1 MNFHHPKVVDDWLP
15 NSWQHKTVQQQAIY
29 NDPAH
34 LDEVVQT
41 ISRLPPLVTPWEVDA
56 LKAKL
61 ARAARGEMFVL
72 QGGDCAESFEQCD
85 PATIAANLK
94 ILLQMSLV
102 LIYAAQ
108 KPVVRVGRIAGQYAK
123 PRSAAHEVRNG
134 IALPS
139 YRGDLV
145 NRSGFTE
152 QDRAA
157 NPDLLLR
164 GYERAALTLNYL
176 RALADG
182 GFADLH
188 HPENWRLDFARNSAL
203 SSEYEGIVASVR
215 EALRF
220 LETVADSDTSTRRID
235 LYTSHEALILHYEQA
250 QTRQLPTHPGWYNL
264 STHMPW
270 VGMRTAELDGAHIE
284 YARGIRNPI
293 AVKIGRNMTPEWLAE
308 LLRTLNPQNEPG
320 RLTLIHRFGAGKVT
334 ENLPPLIE
342 TVRKTGQ
349 AVLWLAD
356 PMHGNT
362 EETSD
367 GIKTRRFDNILSEI
381 EQAFDVHHRL
391 GSVLGGVHFE
401 LTGEDVT
408 ECIGGSSGLT
418 AEDLKR
424 AYKSTVDPRLNYE
437 QSLEMALLIGR
448 RLRIPPQSRDATN
461 SNRMS

>member
-1 MNFHHPKVVDDWLP
+1 VTDWLP
-15 NSWQHKTVQQQAIY
+15 NSWQHKTAQQQAVY
-29 NDPAH
+29 TDPAR
-34 LDEVVQT
+34 LEQVVHT
-41 ISRLPPLVTPWEVDA
+41 ISGLPPLVTPWEVDA
-56 LKAKL
+56 LKARL

-85 PATIAANLK
+85 PTAIAAQLK

-108 KPVVRVGRIAGQYAK
+108 KPVVRIGRIAGQYAK
-123 PRSAAHEVRNG
+123 PRSAAQEVRNG
-134 IALPS
+134 VALPS

-152 QDRAA
+152 QDRAP

-188 HPENWRLDFARNSAL
+188 HPENWRLDFARNAAL

-220 LETVADSDTSTRRID
+220 LETIADSDANTRRID

-250 QTRQLPTHPGWYNL
+250 QTRQMPSHPGWYNL

-270 VGMRTAELDGAHIE
+270 IGMRTTDLDGAHIE
-284 YARGIRNPI
+284 YARGIRNPV
-293 AVKIGRNMTPEWLAE
+293 AVKVASNMTPDWLTE
-308 LLRTLNPQNEPG
+308 LMRILNPQNEPG
-320 RLTLIHRFGAGKVT
+320 RLTLIHRFGADKIT
-334 ENLPPLIE
+334 QQLPPLIE

-349 AVLWLAD
+349 TVLWLAD

-367 GIKTRRFDNILSEI
+367 GIKTRRFDKILSEI
-381 EQAFDVHHRL
+381 ERAFDVHNRL
-391 GSVLGGVHFE
+391 DSVLGGVHFE

-408 ECIGGSSGLT
+408 ECIGGSSGLS

-424 AYKSTVDPRLNYE
+424 AYKSAVDPRLNYE
-437 QSLEMALLIGR
+437 QSLEMALLVGR
-448 RLRIPPQSRDATN
+448 LLRTRRPR
-461 SNRMS
+461 

>member
-1 MNFHHPKVVDDWLP
+1 MLAHAAKVHHFELVNIWTPT
-15 NSWQHKTVQQQAIY
+15 SWQRKTAQQQAIY
-29 NDPAH
+29 PDPAH
-34 LDEVVQT
+34 LEQVVQT

-56 LKAKL
+56 LKSKL

-72 QGGDCAESFEQCD
+72 QGGDCAESFEECD
-85 PATIAANLK
+85 PVAIAAKLK

-102 LIYAAQ
+102 LIYAAR

-123 PRSAAHEVRNG
+123 PRSASEEVRDG
-134 IALPS
+134 MALPS
-139 YRGDLV
+139 YRGDMV

-152 QDRAA
+152 QDRVP

-188 HPENWRLDFARNSAL
+188 HPENWRLEFARNSAL
-203 SSEYEGIVASVR
+203 SSEYETIVASVR
-215 EALRF
+215 EALHF
-220 LETVADSDTSTRRID
+220 LEAVAGSDTSTRRID
-235 LYTSHEALILHYEQA
+235 LYTSHEALLLHYEQA
-250 QTRQLPTHPGWYNL
+250 QTRQAPSHSGWYNL
-264 STHMPW
+264 STHLPW

-293 AVKIGRNMTPEWLAE
+293 AVKVGPNMTPDWLAE
-308 LLRTLNPQNEPG
+308 LVRVLNPHDEPG
-320 RLTLIHRFGAGKVT
+320 RLTLIHRLGASKVRKH
-334 ENLPPLIE
+334 LPTLIE

-349 AVLWLAD
+349 TVLWIAD

-367 GIKTRRFDNILSEI
+367 GIKTRRFDNILSEL
-381 EQAFDVHHRL
+381 EQAFDVHESL

-408 ECIGGSSGLT
+408 ECIGGSAGLT
-418 AEDLKR
+418 AQDLKR
-424 AYKSTVDPRLNYE
+424 AYKSPVDPRLNYE
-437 QSLEMALLIGR
+437 QSLEMALLVGR
-448 RLRIPPQSRDATN
+448 RLSRQ
-461 SNRMS
+461 RGR

>member
-1 MNFHHPKVVDDWLP
+1 VKVPHPERVDDWVP
-15 NSWQHKTVQQQAIY
+15 TSWQNKTAQQQAIY
-29 NDPAH
+29 PDPAH
-34 LDEVVQT
+34 LEQIVQT
-41 ISRLPPLVTPWEVDA
+41 ISHLPPLVTPWEVDA
-56 LKAKL
+56 LRAKL
-61 ARAARGEMFVL
+61 ARAARGEVFL
-72 QGGDCAESFEQCD
+72 LHGGDCAESFDQCD
-85 PATIAANLK
+85 PVAIAAKLK

-123 PRSAAHEVRNG
+123 PRSAAEEVRDG

-152 QDRAA
+152 EDRTP
-157 NPDLLLR
+157 NPELLLR

-188 HPENWRLDFARNSAL
+188 HPENWRLEFARNSAL
-203 SSEYEGIVASVR
+203 SSEYETIVSSVR
-215 EALRF
+215 EALHF
-220 LETVADSDTSTRRID
+220 LEAVAGSDTSTRRVD

-250 QTRQLPTHPGWYNL
+250 QTRQSPTHSGWYNL

-270 VGMRTAELDGAHIE
+270 IGMRTAQVDGAHVE

-293 AVKIGRNMTPEWLAE
+293 ALKVGVNMTAEWLRE
-308 LLRTLNPQNEPG
+308 LLLVLNPDNEPG
-320 RLTLIHRFGAGKVT
+320 RLTLIHRLGAGNVAMH
-334 ENLPPLIE
+334 LPQLIDA
-342 TVRKTGQ
+342 VRTMGQ
-349 AVLWLAD
+349 TVLWMVD

-362 EETSD
+362 EETAD
-367 GIKTRRFDNILSEI
+367 GIKTRRFDKILREL
-381 EQAFDVHHRL
+381 EQAFDVHESM

-408 ECIGGSSGLT
+408 ECIGGSSGVT

-424 AYKSTVDPRLNYE
+424 AYKSPVDPRLNYE
-437 QSLEMALLIGR
+437 QSLEMALLVAR
-448 RLRIPPQSRDATN
+448 RLRRQRQGIPLLG
-461 SNRMS
+461 

>member
-1 MNFHHPKVVDDWLP
+1 
-15 NSWQHKTVQQQAIY
+15 
-29 NDPAH
+29 
-34 LDEVVQT
+34 
-41 ISRLPPLVTPWEVDA
+41 
-56 LKAKL
+56 
-61 ARAARGEMFVL
+61 
-72 QGGDCAESFEQCD
+72 
-85 PATIAANLK
+85 
-94 ILLQMSLV
+94 
-102 LIYAAQ
+102 
-108 KPVVRVGRIAGQYAK
+108 
-123 PRSAAHEVRNG
+123 
-134 IALPS
+134 
-139 YRGDLV
+139 
-145 NRSGFTE
+145 GFTA

-203 SSEYEGIVASVR
+203 SSEYERIVASVR

-220 LETVADSDTSTRRID
+220 LETIADSDTSTRRID

-250 QTRQLPTHPGWYNL
+250 QTRQLPTHAGWYNL

-270 VGMRTAELDGAHIE
+270 VGMRTAQLDGAHIE

-293 AVKIGRNMTPEWLAE
+293 AVKIGPNMTSEWLAE
-308 LLRTLNPQNEPG
+308 LLHILNPQNEPG
-320 RLTLIHRFGAGKVT
+320 RLTLIHRFGANRVT
-334 ENLPPLIE
+334 ENLPALIE

-349 AVLWLAD
+349 TVLWIAD

-381 EQAFDVHHRL
+381 EQAFDVHERL

-408 ECIGGSSGLT
+408 ECLGGSSGLT
-418 AEDLKR
+418 PEDLKR
-424 AYKSTVDPRLNYE
+424 AYRSPVDPRLNYE
-437 QSLEMALLIGR
+437 QSLEMALLVGR
-448 RLRIPPQSRDATN
+448 RLRRC
-461 SNRMS
+461 RRGL